1 LKVWRARQF
10 ALWVLASAA
19 IPVTAMAQTRPG
31 GTQLE
36 ARGAQVR
43 LAQPDPVPARVVI
56 SLSGGMQA
64 APTTFSDR
72 FEFGRNL
79 ENASVEVQYGLQP
92 AILFDGGIGI
102 RLWQNVGAGVAVS
115 HATRD
120 DSADIDARIPH
131 PFFFERLRTVTG
143 SQSGINRTETA
154 AHVQLQYSIATTPSV
169 TLVLSA
175 GPSWLNVAQEL
186 VTDVEY
192 DETFPYDEAT
202 FRSAPARRSTASA
215 IGFNAGAELRWMFA
229 RHVGAGGFARFTRA
243 TVDLETHDSRRI
255 AVRAGGVQAGGGL
268 RIAF

>member
-1 LKVWRARQF
+1 MWRARQL
-10 ALWVLASAA
+10 ALWVLAASAIPEAA
-19 IPVTAMAQTRPG
+19 IAQTRPG

-36 ARGAQVR
+36 ARGAQIR
-43 LAQPDPVPARVVI
+43 LAQPERMPGRVVI
-56 SLSGGMQA
+56 SLSAGVQA
-64 APTTFSDR
+64 AATGFSDR
-72 FEFGRNL
+72 FGFERNV
-79 ENASVEVQYGLQP
+79 ETASVEVQYGQQP

-102 RLWQNVGAGVAVS
+102 RLWKNLGAGIAVS
-115 HATRD
+115 HSTGD

-131 PFFFERLRTVTG
+131 PFFFERFRTVTG
-143 SQSGINRTETA
+143 SQSGITRTETA
-154 AHVQLQYSIATTPSV
+154 AHMQLQYSFNATPSV

-215 IGFNAGAELRWMFA
+215 TGFNAGAELRWMFA

-243 TVDLETHDSRRI
+243 TVDLETHDNRRI
-255 AVRAGGVQAGGGL
+255 AVRGGGVHAGVGL
-268 RIAF
+268 RVAF

>member
-1 LKVWRARQF
+1 MKVWRARRL
-10 ALWVLASAA
+10 ALWVLVAA
-19 IPVTAMAQTRPG
+19 GIPATAIAQTS
-31 GTQLE
+31 TQLD
-36 ARGAQVR
+36 ARGAQAG
-43 LAQPDPVPARVVI
+43 LAQPEPVPARVVI
-56 SLSGGMQA
+56 SLSGGIQA
-64 APTTFSDR
+64 ATTGFSDR
-72 FEFGRNL
+72 FEFERNV
-79 ENASVEVQYGLQP
+79 ETASVDVEYGVQP

-102 RLWQNVGAGVAVS
+102 RLWKNVGAGLAVS

-120 DSADIDARIPH
+120 DSAEIDARIPH
-131 PFFFERLRTVTG
+131 PLYLERPRSVTG
-143 SQSGINRTETA
+143 SQGGITRTETA
-154 AHVQLQYSIATTPSV
+154 AHVQLQYSAAVTPAV

-243 TVDLETHDSRRI
+243 TVDLETHDDRRMEI
-255 AVRAGGVQAGGGL
+255 RAGGVQVGVGL